1 MSITADE
8 DKFVLA
14 PASIPQQQFLASTST
29 ITCYSGSAGAGKT
42 FAIILNL
49 VKFAMMENSTIV
61 VFRRTSTQL
70 RQNGGIWQEAVQV
83 FQKMFGK
90 DLVVRNRD
98 LEIFLPK
105 TNSTI
110 KFSHLQYDS
119 DVNSHL
125 GAQYSVIFF
134 DEATL
139 FDFDT
144 QIMPLMGRLRNARVK
159 YKPQMFWAT
168 NPMYGHPIGNLIKDF
183 YLDEEGIPIPERSNI
198 ERYFVAKDGKF
209 LWYDTMEEAVA
220 EHGEGIPR
228 SFRSIRAHV
237 TENIPLMKNNPDY
250 YYNLLALP
258 PIKKKI
264 FLDGSWFCREEEA
277 GYYKR
282 HFSEI
287 VKVPPHR
294 PAKICRSWDTAST
307 PVSTANP
314 SPDWTRGVRVSKTKD
329 GFYTIEDIASMR
341 DRPHKVEELILE
353 YAKYDPPGTFVVLNV
368 DPGSAGLA
376 YVDHLRKKIAELGVY
391 CKVIKSQK
399 NKLQRFLPFSAIA
412 EAGYSRVV
420 EADWNDDWFEEAER
434 FNGRKHNGHDDMCDA
449 VSLAIE
455 ALNSGPEE
463 LPIMT
468 IPNIQVSGSLPSF
481 HNSYGQNRGNFT
493 LPTFNIK

>member
-1 MSITADE
+1 MSNLIE
-8 DKFVLA
+8 EERFVLA
-14 PASIPQQQFLASTST
+14 PASIPQEQFLQSDST
-29 ITCYSGSAGAGKT
+29 ITLYSGSAGAGKT

-49 VKFAMMENSTIV
+49 VKFAIQENSTQV

-70 RQNGGIWQEAVQV
+70 RQNGGIWQEATQV
-83 FQKMFGK
+83 FTRMFGK
-90 DLVVRNRD
+90 KAIIRTRD
-98 LEIFLPK
+98 LEIYLPDY
-105 TNSTI
+105 NSTI

-125 GAQYSVIFF
+125 GAQYSVIYF

-139 FDFDT
+139 FDFHT
-144 QIMPLMGRLRNARVK
+144 QILPLMGRLRNARVR
-159 YKPQMFWAT
+159 YKPRCYFAT
-168 NPMYGHPIGNLIKDF
+168 NPMYGHPICDLIKDF

-198 ERYFVAKDGKF
+198 ERYYVVIDGKF
-209 LWYDTMEEAVA
+209 TWYDTMEEA
-220 EHGEGIPR
+220 ETLHGKGIPR

-287 VKVPPHR
+287 VPIAPHR

-307 PVSTANP
+307 PISTANQ
-314 SPDWTRGVRVSKTKD
+314 SPDWTRGVRMSKTKD
-329 GFYTIEDIASMR
+329 GYYVIEDIASLR

-353 YAKYDPPGTFVVLNV
+353 YAKYDPPGTFVVLNI

-391 CKVIKSQK
+391 CKVIRSTK

-412 EAGYSRVV
+412 EAGYSLVV
-420 EADWNDDWFEEAER
+420 EADWNEDWFEEAER
-434 FNGRKHNGHDDMCDA
+434 FNGKKHNGHDDMCDA
-449 VSLAIE
+449 VSLAVE
-455 ALNSGPEE
+455 ALNSGAQD
-463 LPIMT
+463 LPIMSM
-468 IPNIQVSGSLPSF
+468 PNISVAGQPLQSF
-481 HNSYGQNRGNFT
+481 HQSYGKNNSFS

>member
-1 MSITADE
+1 MADE
-8 DKFVLA
+8 EQFILA
-14 PASIPQQQFLASTST
+14 PASIPQQHFLESTST

-70 RQNGGIWQEAVQV
+70 RQNGGIWQESVQV
-83 FQKMFGK
+83 FKRMFGK
-90 DLVVRNRD
+90 DAVIRTRD

-110 KFSHLQYDS
+110 KYSHLQYDS

-159 YKPQMFWAT
+159 YRPQMFWAT

-183 YLDEEGIPIPERSNI
+183 YLDSEGIPIPEKSNI
-198 ERYFVAKDGKF
+198 ERYFVAQDGKF
-209 LWYDTMEEAVA
+209 IWYDTLEEAVA
-220 EHGEGIPR
+220 IHGPGLPR

-282 HFSEI
+282 HFSEL
-287 VKVPPHR
+287 VEFPPYKPVGR
-294 PAKICRSWDTAST
+294 CRSWDTSAT
-307 PVSTANP
+307 PVSSA
-314 SPDWTRGVRVSKTKD
+314 SPDPDYTRGVLMSKDIK
-329 GFYTIEDIASMR
+329 GYYTIEDIVSLR
-341 DRPHKVEELILE
+341 DRPHKTEELILHH
-353 YAKYDPPGTFVVLNV
+353 AKYDPLGTYVVLNI

-376 YVDHLRKKIAELGVY
+376 YVDSLRKKIAELGVY
-391 CKVIKSQK
+391 CKVIRSNK

-412 EAGYSRVV
+412 ESGYSRVV
-420 EADWNDDWFEEAER
+420 KADWNDTWFEEAER
-434 FNGRKHNGHDDMCDA
+434 FNGQKHNGHDDICDC
-449 VSLAIE
+449 VSLAVE
-455 ALNSGPEE
+455 ALNQGMQLPEFSLPDLSSAPSIALPTVSSIPMSG
-463 LPIMT
+463 LT
-468 IPNIQVSGSLPSF
+468 IPTNT
-481 HNSYGQNRGNFT
+481 Y
-493 LPTFNIK
+493 